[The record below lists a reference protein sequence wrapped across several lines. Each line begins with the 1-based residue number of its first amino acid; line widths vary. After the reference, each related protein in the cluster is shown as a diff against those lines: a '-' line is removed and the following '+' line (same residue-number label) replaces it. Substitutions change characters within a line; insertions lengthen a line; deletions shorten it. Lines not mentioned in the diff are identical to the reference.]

1 MNLNKK
7 TYNEYIESSKEEV
20 ARKELYSPIALNKKT
35 FLFPIKNSDIKLV
48 ISLNHFNPLLYFV
61 KNKEIYPSIELEFL
75 TSLKDNIKG
84 LIIDNISLLNDEIV
98 FLSFKDSDI
107 KLVVELFK
115 YRSNIIII
123 KNNKLIDLFYKPND
137 RLKID
142 EKYEIPSNEDAFNK
156 TTYIDEEYLNKHFE
170 NELKIKE
177 EEKYAFFIN
186 YLSNRIKRNERKI
199 KNINNDLLKAKENLK
214 YQDYADN
221 IYCLNLDLK
230 GHYKSI
236 DINDEVILLDESKRL
251 KDNIDSFYKISK
263 KAKQT
268 ILLNESNIENA
279 KKELSEYQSLLNRFK
294 NANSEKEKEKIV
306 LESNFIKK
314 KQEIK
319 ETSFNHPYKINLNG
333 TIIYFGKNAN
343 QNDYL
348 TFVKKLDREFYFFHI
363 KDHSGS
369 HIVLANKKPTE
380 NELIFASELALY
392 LSKVKSGN
400 VIYSK
405 KKNVRR
411 GSRLGE
417 VKFKNYSTIK
427 INNIQNNIKEY
438 VDKAVRVN

>member
-186 YLSNRIKRNERKI
+186 YLSK
-199 KNINNDLLKAKENLK
+199 
-214 YQDYADN
+214 
-221 IYCLNLDLK
+221 
-230 GHYKSI
+230 
-236 DINDEVILLDESKRL
+236 
-251 KDNIDSFYKISK
+251 KDQK
-263 KAKQT
+263 
-268 ILLNESNIENA
+268 
-279 KKELSEYQSLLNRFK
+279 
-294 NANSEKEKEKIV
+294 
-306 LESNFIKK
+306 
-314 KQEIK
+314 
-319 ETSFNHPYKINLNG
+319 H
-333 TIIYFGKNAN
+333 
-343 QNDYL
+343 
-348 TFVKKLDREFYFFHI
+348 
-363 KDHSGS
+363 
-369 HIVLANKKPTE
+369 
-380 NELIFASELALY
+380 
-392 LSKVKSGN
+392 
-400 VIYSK
+400 
-405 KKNVRR
+405 
-411 GSRLGE
+411 
-417 VKFKNYSTIK
+417 
-427 INNIQNNIKEY
+427 
-438 VDKAVRVN
+438 